1 MNSIETIG
9 IAGFGPMGQLMAEH
23 MLPEDAKITICD
35 PNHIDSR
42 GEQVLPINL
51 GFEDAV
57 LLTVPAS
64 QIPAILKDV
73 VVSPKIKDQWDEID
87 VELRKDWVDPLI
99 IDACSVKMWPER
111 VLDKIDPNFPEVLHC
126 HPLFG
131 PQSIQNGV
139 AGQTV
144 VVTKKRGEKADQML
158 DLWQQRGL
166 KIVEMSAREH
176 DKRMAKIQAVTF
188 ILGRLA
194 NIEGLTELIGDEL
207 ATPSLLKAVA
217 IATLDKAHSD
227 PLFETIVA
235 YNPFVVDEIAR
246 LNQNMWRIKNACVAG
261 NVALASIGLL
271 S

>member
-1 MNSIETIG
+1 MKSIENIG
-9 IAGFGPMGQLMAEH
+9 IAGFGPMGQLMAKH
-23 MLPEDAKITICD
+23 LLPENAQSTISD
-35 PNHIDSR
+35 PDHLNSR
-42 GEQVLPINL
+42 GEPVLPIDL

-73 VVSPKIKDQWDEID
+73 VVSPKIKNQWDEID
-87 VELRKDWVDPLI
+87 GELREDWIDPLI

-131 PQSIQNGV
+131 PQSIQEGV

-144 VVTKKRGEKADQML
+144 VVTKKRGEKAEQIL

-166 KIVEMSAREH
+166 KIVEMSALEH

-194 NIEGLTELIGDEL
+194 NIEGLAELVDDEL
-207 ATPSLLKAVA
+207 ATPSLLKAIA
-217 IATLDKAHSD
+217 IAELDQVHSD
-227 PLFETIVA
+227 ALFETIVA
-235 YNPFVVDEIAR
+235 FNPFVVAEIAR
-246 LNQNMWRIKNACVAG
+246 LNQNMWRIKNSCVAG